1 MIAFLLLKII
11 TTAFMVFMAIGSAWY
26 APKQKTTSDGV
37 FFFVVAMFHMLG
49 ITFMWVQP
57 MWLPE
62 IMRIIPY
69 HIVEWVKFI
78 KPLLLP
84 NIWCCVGIGY
94 VAEKSRHQE
103 CMQPVCGKRK
113 MEICVRQH
121 RFYKV
126 PYTGETI
133 FQIKQYRV
141 FHKNN
146 PGVDGLSPG
155 VQGYRQAVRH
165 STLTAASQVR
175 ILVVLFRRCFLLSV
189 FAICEYSIYMEYSF
203 PLIAEC
209 C

>member
-1 MIAFLLLKII
+1 MILFIILKIV
-11 TTAFMVFMAIGSAWY
+11 TTAVMAFFAIACALD
-26 APKQKTTSDGV
+26 APKQEKASDGV
-37 FFFVVAMFHMLG
+37 MLFAFAMFLAFG

-84 NIWCCVGIGY
+84 NIRCCVGIGY

-103 CMQPVCGKRK
+103 CIQPVCGKRK
-113 MEICVRQH
+113 MEIYVRQH

-126 PYTGETI
+126 PYTGVTK
-133 FQIKQYRV
+133 KQYRV
-141 FHKNN
+141 FHENN
-146 PGVDGLSPG
+146 PGADGLSPG
-155 VQGYRQAVRH
+155 VQGYRQVVRH

-175 ILVVLFRRCFLLSV
+175 ILVVLFRRCFLFSV